1 MKLLDYRQF
10 VDRIGSIYFSQIKYF
25 YKKVKE
31 KRGRWRRCPI
41 ISFRPLS
48 FDTLP
53 FSAQSYKK
61 NNSKLWKQTIVKK
74 SKQER
79 FKKRLF
85 NVNQNGKIIH

>member
-25 YKKVKE
+25 YKNVKE
-31 KRGRWRRCPI
+31 KEGRWRRCPI

-61 NNSKLWKQTIVKK
+61 QLKIVEANHSEKKQT
-74 SKQER
+74 R
-79 FKKRLF
+79 AF
-85 NVNQNGKIIH
+85 